1 MISAARNLRIT
12 REQETDLK
20 QQMIDQK
27 NQVSIFYPNET
38 KRETKDALKW
48 SIKSKLFLR
57 YKSLYHKKNFHYS
70 LFMLSKNTRGNNNN
84 SKIHVPKE

>member
-1 MISAARNLRIT
+1 MESVKNHEKMISAARNLRIT

-38 KRETKDALKW
+38 KRETKDALK
-48 SIKSKLFLR
+48 
-57 YKSLYHKKNFHYS
+57 
-70 LFMLSKNTRGNNNN
+70 
-84 SKIHVPKE
+84 